1 MSNIDK
7 KTIKIVLDAMGGDFA
22 PENEV
27 AGAAMFFDNTNRGFD
42 VEIIFV
48 GDESRIKQSIA
59 KFPGSPM
66 NYSIINASETVT
78 MHDDPTAI
86 LKTKKDSSLYVG
98 IDLVRRGEADVFL
111 SAGNTGAVLSVST
124 VLLGRIKGVSR
135 PTIGTFLPSTN
146 PYPTLLVDAGANVD
160 SRPAYLYEFAVMGS
174 IYASQILGLD
184 RPKIG
189 LLSIGEEPT
198 KGNSA
203 VVSAH
208 QLLSE
213 CPLNFIGNV
222 EGRDILKGTAD
233 VVVCD
238 GFTGNVILKF
248 AESFS
253 GFLKG
258 RFRAFADKSLTNK
271 LLMGLAAPV
280 MKKIFKEFDYQ
291 EYGGVPLLGV
301 NGISIIGHGKS
312 SPLAFKNM
320 IRIGAEMAVRGVN
333 QKIEATLNSV
343 EFSKTN
349 H

>member
-22 PENEV
+22 PDNEV
-27 AGAAMFFDNTNRGFD
+27 EGAVMFFENANLDFEA
-42 VEIIFV
+42 EIIFV
-48 GDESRIKQSIA
+48 GDEARIKKSLSR
-59 KFPGSPM
+59 FPRSAM
-66 NYSIINASETVT
+66 KYSIIHASETVT

-86 LKTKKDSSLYVG
+86 LKTKKDSSLYAG

-135 PTIGTFLPSTN
+135 PTIGTFMPSN
-146 PYPTLLVDAGANVD
+146 KPYPTLLVDAGANVD

-203 VVSAH
+203 VVAAH

-258 RFRAFADKSLTNK
+258 RFLAFAAKSLLNK
-271 LLMGLAAPV
+271 VLMGLAAPV

-320 IRIGAEMAVRGVN
+320 IRIGAEMAIREVN

-349 H
+349 